1 MKSNENNYGL
11 TTVIP
16 KIAKPSITNAGII
29 VITASLDIIFLIS
42 TWY

>member
-1 MKSNENNYGL
+1 MKISENNYGL

-29 VITASLDIIFLIS
+29 VITASLDIIFLTS